1 MTETTLTE
9 MDAVVFARLKSQQL
23 VEMESK
29 NPINSAMMEISSLEM
44 VVVYT
49 VSYKLDLSVE

>member
-44 VVVYT
+44 VVVYI